1 MVKNVKM
8 EIIVKNYIYLFT
20 FVCLVFQVLGLQ
32 ACTAIP
38 GVCGGGGG
46 WGLKGRAFCGPDKH
60 SISGPASQAG
70 DHMEGTKCSRELR
83 RLEPLWRPG
92 PKGWMRSENCSPSF
106 PTVWKISF
114 PGPEVPPRPPMLGL
128 Y

>member
-92 PKGWMRSENCSPSF
+92 PMGWMRSENCSPQPQFSHRM
-106 PTVWKISF
+106 
-114 PGPEVPPRPPMLGL
+114 EN
-128 Y
+128 

>member
-20 FVCLVFQVLGLQ
+20 FVRLVLQMLGLQ
-32 ACTAIP
+32 ACTGKS

-46 WGLKGRAFCGPDKH
+46 VKGRASCGPDKH
-60 SISGPASQAG
+60 PISGPASQAG
-70 DHMEGTKCSRELR
+70 DHIEGTKCSPELR

-92 PKGWMRSENCSPSF
+92 PMGWMRSENCSPQPQFSHRM
-106 PTVWKISF
+106 
-114 PGPEVPPRPPMLGL
+114 EN
-128 Y
+128 